1 MNRLR
6 SKLPHCTA
14 CTIICESP
22 SCTLKWT
29 QWKSVIQIQKQTI
42 LIIIVIKCTCVK
54 TGSNDTITVWYG
66 DGSVVY
72 EQDKEYIILL
82 SIAIVTLKSD
92 CTSIYTN
99 CYFWKLFLA
108 MEMFTLSIFHFMDH
122 INILVWCAN
131 ISCYVHIYCIH
142 STESGWRYFIVA
154 CFFN

>member
-1 MNRLR
+1 MNTMEVCNTD
-6 SKLPHCTA
+6 SKTDYTNNYCH
-14 CTIICESP
+14 
-22 SCTLKWT
+22 
-29 QWKSVIQIQKQTI
+29 
-42 LIIIVIKCTCVK
+42 KCTCVK

-142 STESGWRYFIVA
+142 STESG
-154 CFFN
+154 